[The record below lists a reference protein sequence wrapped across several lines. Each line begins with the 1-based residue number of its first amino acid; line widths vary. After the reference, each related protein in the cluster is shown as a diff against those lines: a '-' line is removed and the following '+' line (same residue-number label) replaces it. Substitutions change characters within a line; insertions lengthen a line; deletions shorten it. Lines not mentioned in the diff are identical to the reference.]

1 MYGRSSLAFH
11 TNLLINYGLN
21 QYSFHQAGVLYL
33 IKDAAEDKY
42 LEN

>member
-1 MYGRSSLAFH
+1 MAY
-11 TNLLINYGLN
+11 LLWLFILISYINYGLN
-21 QYSFHQAGVLYL
+21 QYSFHQASVLYL